1 MQTDRARFLFAPLPI
16 ARRLALITTL
26 LAAGLVLVTIAA
38 TASGSSHIPYGDVA
52 RLVLRGMGFPVGLNL
67 PDSQLIIV
75 NQVRLPRVF
84 VGMLVGA
91 ALACSG
97 AALQGIFRN
106 PLAEPGIVGI
116 SAGSALGAVVALTLG
131 IGLTTLWAVPMF
143 AFAGGMGAAM
153 IVYTLSLVRGQVQP
167 ATLLLAG
174 IAIGTLLGA
183 ITTALLL
190 LTQEFIAVQTILGW
204 LVGGLRG
211 RGWAHLR
218 VIAGPILIALALLH
232 IMSRDLNLLL
242 MGEEA
247 AQGLGINV
255 PRTRFALLAL
265 LALATSTA
273 VSISGPI
280 SFVGLIVPHIL
291 RLIVGPDY
299 RILLP
304 ASGLGGAIFLVLA
317 DAISRM
323 VLQPA
328 ELQVG
333 VVTSL
338 MGAPFFLFLLIR
350 SRKSLITF

>member
-1 MQTDRARFLFAPLPI
+1 VQQDQARFLFAPLSI
-16 ARRLALITTL
+16 RSRLTLITALLAGGLALAAI
-26 LAAGLVLVTIAA
+26 LAAG
-38 TASGSSHIPYGDVA
+38 SGPVPIPYGDVA
-52 RLVLRGMGFPVGLNL
+52 RLTLRGMGLPVGLDL
-67 PDSQLIIV
+67 PGNQLIIIS
-75 NQVRLPRVF
+75 QVRLPRVL
-84 VGMLVGA
+84 VGALVGA

-116 SAGSALGAVVALTLG
+116 SAGSALGAVVALTTG

-143 AFAGGMGAAM
+143 AFAGGMGTAM
-153 IVYTLSLVRGQVQP
+153 LVYTLSLVRGQVQP

-174 IAIGTLLGA
+174 IAVGTLLGA

-190 LTQEFIAVQTILGW
+190 LTQEFIAVQAILGW

-211 RGWAHLR
+211 RGWAHLQ
-218 VIAGPILIALALLH
+218 VIAGPILVALALLQ

-242 MGEEA
+242 MGEES
-247 AQGLGINV
+247 AQGLGIDV
-255 PRTRFALLAL
+255 PRTRLALLAL

-273 VSISGPI
+273 VSVSGPI

-304 ASGLGGAIFLVLA
+304 ASALGGAIFLVLA
-317 DAISRM
+317 DALSRL

-338 MGAPFFLFLLIR
+338 LGAPFFLFLLIR
-350 SRKSLITF
+350 SRKSYMTF